1 MLAEGA
7 LDCGM
12 IRKSQGRLWTLLCCS
27 ETPEPGGKKDDG
39 GHREDYPAELCKL
52 GVNTE
57 AMLFQ

>member
-1 MLAEGA
+1 MLVDGA

-12 IRKSQGRLWTLLCCS
+12 IRKSQGRLGTVLCCRES
-27 ETPEPGGKKDDG
+27 PGLG
-39 GHREDYPAELCKL
+39 REDNDGHLEDNPAGLCKL